1 MNRKRS
7 SNGGIE
13 MALAKELLGLGFSAG
28 QASGIGGQYASITAA
43 GAGTDNSDATA
54 IKASMTVIAGADGTK
69 GAVLPACEVGGEIWL
84 FNNAG
89 STCKLWPDT
98 GAAICVPGT
107 GLGTVNA
114 AFSFLTYKTA
124 LLKRVT
130 STQWLINIS
139 A

>member
-1 MNRKRS
+1 
-7 SNGGIE
+7 
-13 MALAKELLGLGFSAG
+13 MAFAKEIMGGGFSAG
-28 QASGIGGQYASITAA
+28 QAAAIGGAYSSITAA
-43 GAGTDNSDATA
+43 GAGSTNADATP
-54 IKASMTVIAGADGTK
+54 ITASMTIIAGADGTK
-69 GAVLPACEVGGEIWL
+69 GVVLPACEVNAEVWL

-107 GLGTVNA
+107 GLGSVNA

-124 LLKRVT
+124 ILKRVT
-130 STQWLINIS
+130 STQWLINIT